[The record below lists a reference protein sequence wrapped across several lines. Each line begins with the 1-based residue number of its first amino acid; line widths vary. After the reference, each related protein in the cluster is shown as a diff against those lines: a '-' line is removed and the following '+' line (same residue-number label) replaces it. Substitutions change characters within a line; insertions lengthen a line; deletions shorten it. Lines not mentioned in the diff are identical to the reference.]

1 MLAGAARARFRSTET
16 GTRAARD
23 RPLSVRPSV
32 KRVVGVGTA
41 RSATGSTHHCRS
53 VGRVQISLQLYS
65 VRDRLKEDPRLTLEA
80 VRRIGFSNVELF
92 DFIDQEDEYARLL
105 PDVGLSAPSAHAF
118 FLDPQHVTHEPGR
131 VFDAAER
138 LGVKTVIDPIA
149 APARW
154 KERDEI
160 AMIADRLNEL
170 IPQAT
175 AHGLTLGYHN
185 HAHELE
191 RRIDGKHAL
200 EYFADLL
207 APEAVL
213 EVDLYWAV
221 AGGADLVPLLQRLG
235 DRVRFV
241 HVKDGALPGS
251 IEDQVPA
258 GRGDV
263 PLDAALE
270 TATGADLAV
279 VEFDAFQGDMLQG
292 IADSFSYL
300 TSKGLQ

>member
-1 MLAGAARARFRSTET
+1 
-16 GTRAARD
+16 
-23 RPLSVRPSV
+23 
-32 KRVVGVGTA
+32 
-41 RSATGSTHHCRS
+41 
-53 VGRVQISLQLYS
+53 VQISLQLYS
-65 VRDRLKEDPRLTLEA
+65 LRNRLKEDPRGTLEA
-80 VRRIGFSNVELF
+80 VRRIGFRNVELF
-92 DFIDQEDEYARLL
+92 DFIDKEDEYARLL
-105 PDVGLSAPSAHAF
+105 PDVGLSAPTAHAF
-118 FLDPQHVTHEPGR
+118 LVDPDHVTHEPDR
-131 VFDAAER
+131 VFDASER

-154 KERDEI
+154 KDRGDI

-170 IPQAT
+170 SPQAA
-175 AHGLTLGYHN
+175 AHGLTIGYHN

-191 RRIDGKHAL
+191 ARVDGKHAL

-207 APEAVL
+207 APEVGL
-213 EVDLYWAV
+213 EVDLYWAA

-258 GRGDV
+258 GQGDV

-270 TATGADLAV
+270 AATGAELAV
-279 VEFDAFQGDMLQG
+279 VEFDAFRGDMLHG

-300 TSKGLQ
+300 SSKGLR